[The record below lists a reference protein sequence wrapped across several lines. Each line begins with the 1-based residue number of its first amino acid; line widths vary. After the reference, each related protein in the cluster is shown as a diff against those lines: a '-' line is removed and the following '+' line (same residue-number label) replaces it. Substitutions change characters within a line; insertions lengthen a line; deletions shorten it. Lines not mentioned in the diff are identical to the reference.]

1 MKNKIYHYLTIIC
14 LFNFFILSTNS
25 VEQFNF
31 DITDIEILE
40 NGRIF
45 KGSNKG
51 VVKANNGIIIKAN
64 SFEYDKN
71 TNILKASGNVKMED
85 AVEDYTIFAE
95 EATYFKNDE
104 RILTKKNS
112 KATYGDGQ
120 VIYANS
126 FEYDKNTNILKASGN
141 VKMED
146 AVEDYTIFAEEATY
160 FKNDERILTKKNSK
174 ATYGDGQVIYANS
187 FEYDKNTNI
196 LKASGNVKMEDAV
209 EDYTIFAEEATY
221 FKNDERILTK
231 KNSKATYGDGQVIY
245 ANSFEYDK
253 VTNVLKASGNVK
265 MEDAVEDYTIFAE
278 EATYFKNDERIF
290 TKGKTKSLVHSKYEI
305 QSKNIKFLINENILS
320 SKEKTIVKDNKLNV
334 YNLDEFKYLINKE
347 ELRGNNVIAV
357 SNFGLPKSDKI
368 YFSNAV
374 IDLKNQNF
382 LAKDTKIRIH
392 KDIFDN
398 SDNDPRLEGVSSKKN
413 GNVTIVNKGVFTSCK
428 ENENCPPW
436 SIKAEEIKHD
446 KDEKKISYKNAFLNI
461 YDIPV
466 LYFPKF
472 FHPDPTVKR
481 QSGFLAPKLSSSD
494 IFGRS
499 ITTPYFYS
507 FKESSDFTFTPTLFN
522 KDIKMLQTEYR
533 KIGRNYDL
541 ITDFGYTNNYKS
553 SLDNKKKDINH
564 IFGKFNLDLEMENFQ
579 SSKLLVNVE
588 KVSNDTYLKVFDK
601 YISTEVL
608 RPNNFDILNSELKIS
623 LDHNNYNLISG
634 FEIFEDLQITES
646 DRYQYILPYY
656 KYNKILSKNFMN
668 GSVNMRSSGTN
679 ELKNTNN
686 LRTRIINDT
695 SYRGFDFISDLGVKN
710 NFNINLKNL
719 NSSGKNDTEY
729 TSSPQIDLMSSVEFI
744 SKLPLIK
751 KTNFSEN
758 YITPK
763 ISFRFNPSDMKNHS
777 TDTRQINVN
786 NIFADNRLG
795 INDSLESGRSL
806 TLGIDYKKE
815 KLDDINKYFEFSLA
829 TAIRDKEENNIPK
842 KSTLNRKNSNLFG
855 SMTSNLN
862 KNLSLNYDFA
872 IDNDLNTFDYN
883 SVGAQVS
890 INNFITEFN
899 FIEENGE
906 MGDANVIENSFAY
919 TLNES
924 NQLSFKTRRNRKIN
938 LTEYYNFVYEYKNDC
953 LTAGITYNKT
963 YYEDRDLKPSENL
976 LFTVTI
982 FPLTTYQTG
991 NLKKEN

>member
-14 LFNFFILSTNS
+14 LFNFFILSTNG

-51 VVKANNGIIIKAN
+51 VVKANNGIIINAN

-71 TNILKASGNVKMED
+71 TNI
-85 AVEDYTIFAE
+85 
-95 EATYFKNDE
+95 
-104 RILTKKNS
+104 
-112 KATYGDGQ
+112 
-120 VIYANS
+120 
-126 FEYDKNTNILKASGN
+126 
-141 VKMED
+141 
-146 AVEDYTIFAEEATY
+146 
-160 FKNDERILTKKNSK
+160 
-174 ATYGDGQVIYANS
+174 
-187 FEYDKNTNI
+187 
-196 LKASGNVKMEDAV
+196 
-209 EDYTIFAEEATY
+209 
-221 FKNDERILTK
+221 
-231 KNSKATYGDGQVIY
+231 
-245 ANSFEYDK
+245 
-253 VTNVLKASGNVK
+253 LKASGNVK

-347 ELRGNNVIAV
+347 ELRGNNVVAV
-357 SNFGLPKSDKI
+357 TNFGLPKSDKI

-461 YDIPV
+461 YDVPI

-579 SSKLLVNVE
+579 SSKLLVSVE

-686 LRTRIINDT
+686 LRTRIINYT

-729 TSSPQIDLMSSVEFI
+729 SSSPQIDLMSSVEFI

-777 TDTRQINVN
+777 TDSRQINVN

>member
-14 LFNFFILSTNS
+14 LFNFFILSTNG

-51 VVKANNGIIIKAN
+51 VVKANNGIIINAN

-112 KATYGDGQ
+112 KATYSDGQ

-126 FEYDKNTNILKASGN
+126 FEYDKNTNI
-141 VKMED
+141 
-146 AVEDYTIFAEEATY
+146 
-160 FKNDERILTKKNSK
+160 
-174 ATYGDGQVIYANS
+174 
-187 FEYDKNTNI
+187 
-196 LKASGNVKMEDAV
+196 
-209 EDYTIFAEEATY
+209 
-221 FKNDERILTK
+221 
-231 KNSKATYGDGQVIY
+231 
-245 ANSFEYDK
+245 
-253 VTNVLKASGNVK
+253 LKASGNVK

-347 ELRGNNVIAV
+347 ELRGNNVVAV
-357 SNFGLPKSDKI
+357 TNFGLPKSDKI

-461 YDIPV
+461 YDVPI

-579 SSKLLVNVE
+579 SSKLLVSVE

-777 TDTRQINVN
+777 TDSRQINVN

>member
-1 MKNKIYHYLTIIC
+1 MINKIYNYLAIFC
-14 LFNFFILSTNS
+14 LINFLVFNANS
-25 VEQFNF
+25 FEQFNF
-31 DITDIEILE
+31 DVTDIEILE

-51 VVKANNGIIIKAN
+51 VVKANNGIVIKAN
-64 SFEYDKN
+64 SFEYDKV
-71 TNILKASGNVKMED
+71 TNVLKANGNVKMED
-85 AVEDYTIFAE
+85 AVEDYTIFADKV
-95 EATYFKNDE
+95 TYFKNDE
-104 RILTKKNS
+104 KIITKN
-112 KATYGDGQ
+112 
-120 VIYANS
+120 
-126 FEYDKNTNILKASGN
+126 
-141 VKMED
+141 
-146 AVEDYTIFAEEATY
+146 
-160 FKNDERILTKKNSK
+160 
-174 ATYGDGQVIYANS
+174 
-187 FEYDKNTNI
+187 
-196 LKASGNVKMEDAV
+196 
-209 EDYTIFAEEATY
+209 
-221 FKNDERILTK
+221 
-231 KNSKATYGDGQVIY
+231 NSKATYGDGQVIY

-253 VTNVLKASGNVK
+253 VTNVLKANGNVK
-265 MEDAVEDYTIFAE
+265 MEDAVEDYTIFADKV
-278 EATYFKNDERIF
+278 TYFKNDEKIITKNNSKATYGDGQVIYANSFEYDKVTNVLKANGNVKMEDAVEDYTIFADKVTYFKNDEKIF
-290 TKGKTKSLVHSKYEI
+290 TKGKTKSLIHSKYEI
-305 QSKNIKFLINENILS
+305 LSKNIKFLINDNILS
-320 SKEKTIVKDNKLNV
+320 SKENTIIKDNKLNV

-347 ELRGNNVIAV
+347 ELRGNNVVAI
-357 SNFGLPKSDKI
+357 SNFGFPKSDKI

-382 LAKDTKIRIH
+382 LAKDTKIKIH
-392 KDIFDN
+392 KDVFDN
-398 SDNDPRLEGVSSKKN
+398 SDNDPRLKGVSSKKN
-413 GNVTIVNKGVFTSCK
+413 GNITIVNKGVFTSCK
-428 ENENCPPW
+428 DDENCPPW

-446 KDEKKISYKNAFLNI
+446 KDEKKILYKNAFLNI

-499 ITTPYFYS
+499 ITVPYFYAS
-507 FKESSDFTFTPTLFN
+507 KESSDFTFTPTLFN
-522 KDIKMLQTEYR
+522 KDVKMLQTEYR
-533 KIGRNYDL
+533 KIGNNYDL

-553 SLDNKKKDINH
+553 SLDNKKKNINH
-564 IFGKFNLDLEMENFQ
+564 IFGKFDLDLGLENFK
-579 SSKLLVNVE
+579 SSNLNVSVE

-601 YISTEVL
+601 YLSTEVL
-608 RPNNFDILNSELKIS
+608 RPNNFNILNSELRVS
-623 LDHNNYNLISG
+623 LNHNNYNLISG
-634 FEIFEDLQITES
+634 FEIFENLQITDR

-656 KYNKILSKNFMN
+656 KYNKILSKNFIN

-695 SYRGFDFISDLGVKN
+695 SYRGFDFISDLGFKN

-719 NSSGKNDTEY
+719 NSSGKNDSEY
-729 TSSPQIDLMSSVEFI
+729 STSPQIDLMSSVELV

-751 KTNFSEN
+751 RTNYSEN

-763 ISFRFNPSDMKNHS
+763 MSFRFNPSDMKNYS
-777 TDTRQINVN
+777 TDSRQIDVN

-795 INDSLESGRSL
+795 IDDSLESGRSL

-829 TAIRDKEENNIPK
+829 TAVRDKEENNIPK

-862 KNLSLNYDFA
+862 KNLSLNYNFA

-883 SVGAQVS
+883 NIGAQVS

-991 NLKKEN
+991 NLK

>member
-14 LFNFFILSTNS
+14 LFNFFILSTNG

-64 SFEYDKN
+64 SFEYDKV
-71 TNILKASGNVKMED
+71 TNVLKANGNVKMED

-112 KATYGDGQ
+112 KASYGDGQ

-126 FEYDKNTNILKASGN
+126 FEYNKVTNVLKANGN

-160 FKNDERILTKKNSK
+160 FKNDEKIITKRNSK

-187 FEYDKNTNI
+187 FEYDKNTNV
-196 LKASGNVKMEDAV
+196 LNASGNVKMEDTV
-209 EDYTIFAEEATY
+209 ENYTIFAEEATY
-221 FKNDERILTK
+221 FKNDE
-231 KNSKATYGDGQVIY
+231 
-245 ANSFEYDK
+245 K
-253 VTNVLKASGNVK
+253 V
-265 MEDAVEDYTIFAE
+265 
-278 EATYFKNDERIF
+278 F

-320 SKEKTIVKDNKLNV
+320 SKEKTIVKDNKLNI

-357 SNFGLPKSDKI
+357 TNFGLPKSDKI

-374 IDLKNQNF
+374 IDLKNRNF

-413 GNVTIVNKGVFTSCK
+413 GSVTIVNKGVFTSCK

-499 ITTPYFYS
+499 ITVPYFYAS
-507 FKESSDFTFTPTLFN
+507 KESSDFTFTPTLFN

-533 KIGRNYDL
+533 KIGINYDL

-553 SLDNKKKDINH
+553 SLDNKKRNINH
-564 IFGKFNLDLEMENFQ
+564 IFGKFNLDLGLKNFQ
-579 SSKLLVNVE
+579 SSNLDVSVE
-588 KVSNDTYLKVFDK
+588 KVSNDTYLKVFEK
-601 YISTEVL
+601 YIVTEKEKKKGL
-608 RPNNFDILNSELKIS
+608 RPNNLNVLNSKLKIS
-623 LDHNNYNLISG
+623 LDHKNYNLDSG
-634 FEIFEDLQITES
+634 FEIFENLQLKNN
-646 DRYQYILPYY
+646 DRYQYVLPYY
-656 KYNKILSKNFMN
+656 KFNKILSKNFIN
-668 GSVNMRSSGTN
+668 GSVNMQSSGTN

-695 SYRGFDFISDLGVKN
+695 SYRGFDFISDLGFKN

-719 NSSGKNDTEY
+719 NSSGKNDSEY
-729 TSSPQIDLMSSVEFI
+729 SSSPQIDLMSSVEFV
-744 SKLPLIK
+744 SRLPLIK

-763 ISFRFNPSDMKNHS
+763 MSFRFNPSDMKNHS
-777 TDTRQINVN
+777 LDSRQINVN
-786 NIFADNRLG
+786 NIFANNRLG
-795 INDSLESGRSL
+795 ISDTLESGRSL

-829 TAIRDKEENNIPK
+829 TAVRDKEENNIPK

-855 SMTSNLN
+855 SMTNNLN
-862 KNLSLNYDFA
+862 KNLSLNYNFA

-883 SVGAQVS
+883 NIGAQVS

>member
-14 LFNFFILSTNS
+14 LFNFFILSTNG

-51 VVKANNGIIIKAN
+51 VVKANNGIIINAN

-160 FKNDERILTKKNSK
+160 FKNDERI
-174 ATYGDGQVIYANS
+174 
-187 FEYDKNTNI
+187 
-196 LKASGNVKMEDAV
+196 
-209 EDYTIFAEEATY
+209 
-221 FKNDERILTK
+221 
-231 KNSKATYGDGQVIY
+231 
-245 ANSFEYDK
+245 
-253 VTNVLKASGNVK
+253 
-265 MEDAVEDYTIFAE
+265 
-278 EATYFKNDERIF
+278 F

-347 ELRGNNVIAV
+347 ELRGNNVVAV
-357 SNFGLPKSDKI
+357 TNFGLPKSDKI

-461 YDIPV
+461 YDVPI

-855 SMTSNLN
+855 SMTGNLN

>member
-14 LFNFFILSTNS
+14 LFNFFILSTNG

-51 VVKANNGIIIKAN
+51 VVKANNGIIINAN

-95 EATYFKNDE
+95 E
-104 RILTKKNS
+104 
-112 KATYGDGQ
+112 G
-120 VIYANS
+120 
-126 FEYDKNTNILKASGN
+126 
-141 VKMED
+141 
-146 AVEDYTIFAEEATY
+146 
-160 FKNDERILTKKNSK
+160 
-174 ATYGDGQVIYANS
+174 
-187 FEYDKNTNI
+187 
-196 LKASGNVKMEDAV
+196 
-209 EDYTIFAEEATY
+209 
-221 FKNDERILTK
+221 
-231 KNSKATYGDGQVIY
+231 
-245 ANSFEYDK
+245 
-253 VTNVLKASGNVK
+253 
-265 MEDAVEDYTIFAE
+265 
-278 EATYFKNDERIF
+278 TYFKNDERIF

-347 ELRGNNVIAV
+347 ELRGNNVVAV
-357 SNFGLPKSDKI
+357 TNFGLPKSDKI

-461 YDIPV
+461 YDVPI

-777 TDTRQINVN
+777 TDSRQINVN

>member
-1 MKNKIYHYLTIIC
+1 
-14 LFNFFILSTNS
+14 
-25 VEQFNF
+25 
-31 DITDIEILE
+31 
-40 NGRIF
+40 
-45 KGSNKG
+45 
-51 VVKANNGIIIKAN
+51 
-64 SFEYDKN
+64 
-71 TNILKASGNVKMED
+71 MED

-104 RILTKKNS
+104 KILTKKNS

-187 FEYDKNTNI
+187 FEYDKDTNI
-196 LKASGNVKMEDAV
+196 
-209 EDYTIFAEEATY
+209 
-221 FKNDERILTK
+221 
-231 KNSKATYGDGQVIY
+231 
-245 ANSFEYDK
+245 
-253 VTNVLKASGNVK
+253 LKASGNVK

-347 ELRGNNVIAV
+347 ELRGNNVVAV
-357 SNFGLPKSDKI
+357 TNFGLPKSDKI

-461 YDIPV
+461 YDVPI

>member
-51 VVKANNGIIIKAN
+51 VVKANNGIIINAN

-71 TNILKASGNVKMED
+71 TNI
-85 AVEDYTIFAE
+85 
-95 EATYFKNDE
+95 
-104 RILTKKNS
+104 
-112 KATYGDGQ
+112 
-120 VIYANS
+120 
-126 FEYDKNTNILKASGN
+126 
-141 VKMED
+141 
-146 AVEDYTIFAEEATY
+146 
-160 FKNDERILTKKNSK
+160 
-174 ATYGDGQVIYANS
+174 
-187 FEYDKNTNI
+187 
-196 LKASGNVKMEDAV
+196 
-209 EDYTIFAEEATY
+209 
-221 FKNDERILTK
+221 
-231 KNSKATYGDGQVIY
+231 
-245 ANSFEYDK
+245 
-253 VTNVLKASGNVK
+253 LKASGNVK

-347 ELRGNNVIAV
+347 ELRGNNVVAV
-357 SNFGLPKSDKI
+357 TNFGLPKSDKI

-461 YDIPV
+461 YDVPI

-579 SSKLLVNVE
+579 SSKLLVSVE

-686 LRTRIINDT
+686 LRTRIINYT

-729 TSSPQIDLMSSVEFI
+729 SSSPQIDLMSSVEFI

-777 TDTRQINVN
+777 TDSRQINVN

>member
-1 MKNKIYHYLTIIC
+1 
-14 LFNFFILSTNS
+14 
-25 VEQFNF
+25 
-31 DITDIEILE
+31 
-40 NGRIF
+40 
-45 KGSNKG
+45 
-51 VVKANNGIIIKAN
+51 
-64 SFEYDKN
+64 
-71 TNILKASGNVKMED
+71 
-85 AVEDYTIFAE
+85 
-95 EATYFKNDE
+95 
-104 RILTKKNS
+104 
-112 KATYGDGQ
+112 
-120 VIYANS
+120 
-126 FEYDKNTNILKASGN
+126 
-141 VKMED
+141 
-146 AVEDYTIFAEEATY
+146 
-160 FKNDERILTKKNSK
+160 
-174 ATYGDGQVIYANS
+174 
-187 FEYDKNTNI
+187 
-196 LKASGNVKMEDAV
+196 
-209 EDYTIFAEEATY
+209 
-221 FKNDERILTK
+221 
-231 KNSKATYGDGQVIY
+231 
-245 ANSFEYDK
+245 
-253 VTNVLKASGNVK
+253 
-265 MEDAVEDYTIFAE
+265 
-278 EATYFKNDERIF
+278 
-290 TKGKTKSLVHSKYEI
+290 
-305 QSKNIKFLINENILS
+305 LIN
-320 SKEKTIVKDNKLNV
+320 
-334 YNLDEFKYLINKE
+334 
-347 ELRGNNVIAV
+347 
-357 SNFGLPKSDKI
+357 
-368 YFSNAV
+368 
-374 IDLKNQNF
+374 
-382 LAKDTKIRIH
+382 
-392 KDIFDN
+392 
-398 SDNDPRLEGVSSKKN
+398 
-413 GNVTIVNKGVFTSCK
+413 TS
-428 ENENCPPW
+428 
-436 SIKAEEIKHD
+436 
-446 KDEKKISYKNAFLNI
+446 
-461 YDIPV
+461 
-466 LYFPKF
+466 
-472 FHPDPTVKR
+472 
-481 QSGFLAPKLSSSD
+481 Q
-494 IFGRS
+494 
-499 ITTPYFYS
+499 
-507 FKESSDFTFTPTLFN
+507 
-522 KDIKMLQTEYR
+522 Q
-533 KIGRNYDL
+533 
-541 ITDFGYTNNYKS
+541 
-553 SLDNKKKDINH
+553 KDINH

>member
-1 MKNKIYHYLTIIC
+1 M
-14 LFNFFILSTNS
+14 FNFFILSTNG

-51 VVKANNGIIIKAN
+51 VVKANNGIIINAN

-253 VTNVLKASGNVK
+253 NTNILKASGNVK

-357 SNFGLPKSDKI
+357 TNFGLPKSDKI

-461 YDIPV
+461 YDVPI

-855 SMTSNLN
+855 SMTRNLN